1 LHLFKRSGICYPNH
15 PSTFKI
21 VDTAEEEQMLVQA
34 LTGPGALDGGNAG
47 GSAGGFP
54 DFGTMSEEDQI
65 AYAIQMSMQEAGE

>member
-1 LHLFKRSGICYPNH
+1 
-15 PSTFKI
+15 
-21 VDTAEEEQMLVQA
+21 MLVQA